1 MGQTIYD
8 SLSLNYYSK
17 RKVSNFNVMNR
28 RDLIKNLSVAPLAG
42 LVSTPETTWASELNP
57 PGDSIY
63 ATIGVEPIINCRGT
77 FTIIGGSM
85 ELPEVTK
92 AMEAAS
98 GYFVQYDELAMGVGK
113 KLAEL
118 TRTEWGIV
126 TSGCAAAMKHFTA
139 ACLTGGDPEKLLRIP
154 DLTGFIK
161 AEVIIPRSSRNVYDH
176 AIRNMGVTIIE
187 VNNPAEL
194 EKAINSRTAM
204 IYIMTGPPNDKD
216 KELSLE
222 VIASI
227 AKPHGVPIL
236 ADAAAE
242 NLTIPP
248 IHISRGATAVAYSG
262 GKAICGPQ
270 CAGILLG
277 PKDLL
282 MSAWQA
288 GAPHHGPGRDNKVGK
303 EEIMGMIAA
312 VEAWTKRDHEAEWNL
327 WMERLNTIASKLK
340 SLSGISTEIRQ
351 PTGLSNRAPSLR
363 VSWDPNQFK
372 ITGEEIAEETA
383 RNKPR
388 IAIGAGSGEGTT
400 FVTIVPSQMRQEQV
414 PVVAERLYGILT
426 AKRSPKDNT
435 FAKPSVQVTGQ
446 WDLEIQ
452 YFSSTGKHTL
462 YLEQDGN
469 WIQGAHQAEFSESEI
484 IGMVEGDQIRFR
496 SVLQRPGDSLTY
508 LFNGSVK
515 NDDKGLPVMSGS
527 IYMGEYMTAKFKAT
541 KTKYKGI
548 RRPFTIPGG
557 PPLSS

>member
-1 MGQTIYD
+1 
-8 SLSLNYYSK
+8 
-17 RKVSNFNVMNR
+17 MNR

-42 LVSTPETTWASELNP
+42 LVSTPDTTWANELNA

-118 TRTEWGIV
+118 TRSEWGIV

-139 ACLTGGDPEKLLRIP
+139 ACLTGGNPEKLLRIP
-154 DLTGFIK
+154 DLTGFAK
-161 AEVIIPRSSRNVYDH
+161 TEVIIPRSSRNVYDH

-187 VNNPAEL
+187 VSTPAEL
-194 EKAINSRTAM
+194 EKAINPRTAM

-222 VIASI
+222 VIAQI
-227 AKPHGVPIL
+227 AKPHEIPIL

-242 NLTIPP
+242 NLTIPST
-248 IHISRGATAVAYSG
+248 HLERGATAVAYSG

-288 GAPHHGPGRDNKVGK
+288 SAPHHGPGRDNKVGK
-303 EEIMGMIAA
+303 EEIMGMLAA
-312 VEAWTKRDHEAEWNL
+312 VEAWTKRNHEAEWDL
-327 WMERLNTIASKLK
+327 WMTRLNTIATKLK
-340 SLSGISTEIRQ
+340 TISGINTEIRM

-363 VSWDPNQFK
+363 VSWDPNQFN
-372 ITGEEIAEETA
+372 ITGEEIAEQTA
-383 RNKPR
+383 RTKPR
-388 IAIGAGSGEGTT
+388 IAIGGGSGDGTT
-400 FVTIVPSQMRQEQV
+400 FVSIVPSQMRQEQV
-414 PVVAERLYGILT
+414 AVVAERLYTILT
-426 AKRSPKDNT
+426 TIRSPKNKD
-435 FAKPSVQVTGQ
+435 FSKPTVLVTGQ

-452 YFSSTGKHTL
+452 YFSSTSLHAL

-469 WIQGAHQAEFSESEI
+469 WIQGSHQAEFAESEI
-484 IGMVEGDQIRFR
+484 LGMIEGNQIKMR
-496 SVLQRPGDSLTY
+496 SVLRKPGDSITF
-508 LFNGSVK
+508 LFSGDVK
-515 NDDKGLPVMSGS
+515 NDEMGSPLISGS
-527 IYMGEYMTAKFKAT
+527 VYLGEYMTATFKAF
-541 KTKYKGI
+541 KTKYKGT
-548 RRPFTIPGG
+548 RRPFMIPGG